1 MMELREEIIEVEA
14 KIKVRVKYPVWINNR
29 ITTEKERERILDL
42 IAKNPNKEL
51 MQEDMELIE
60 LVEVE

>member
-1 MMELREEIIEVEA
+1 MEHREEIIEVEA

>member
-1 MMELREEIIEVEA
+1 MEHREEIIEVEA

-29 ITTEKERERILDL
+29 ITTEEERERILDL

>member
-1 MMELREEIIEVEA
+1 MEYREEILEVEA
-14 KIKVRVKYPVWINNR
+14 KLKVRVKYPVWINNR
-29 ITTEKERERILDL
+29 ITTEEERERLLDL

>member
-1 MMELREEIIEVEA
+1 MEHREEIIEVEA
-14 KIKVRVKYPVWINNR
+14 KLKVRVKYPVWINNR
-29 ITTEKERERILDL
+29 ITIDEERERILDL

>member
-1 MMELREEIIEVEA
+1 MEYREEIIEVEA
-14 KIKVRVKYPVWINNR
+14 KLKVRVKYPVWISNR
-29 ITTEKERERILDL
+29 ISIEDERERILDL